1 MVKIKAQLTIQYLA
15 SFIFFIGIVVL
26 IYISYSANIPR
37 FVEEV
42 NKENTRSKAYQ
53 LSEILINDP
62 GQPANWNDSSV
73 SKDQIKRIGLS
84 DHSTNKT
91 NLILKSKIDKF
102 DSTFNCD
109 TNFKEVQD
117 RLALNRSF
125 SIFIFN
131 ITENG
136 NRDLLFSCS
145 SPVFPKTVIN
155 ATVKRITALNN
166 NGKIELAEI
175 IVQM

>member
-1 MVKIKAQLTIQYLA
+1 VVKIKAQLTIQYLA
-15 SFIFFIGIVVL
+15 SFIFFVGLVVL
-26 IYISYSANIPR
+26 IYLSYSANIPR

-53 LSEILINDP
+53 LSEILVNDP
-62 GQPANWNDSSV
+62 GEPINWDTAASPN
-73 SKDQIKRIGLS
+73 QIKRIGLS
-84 DHSTNKT
+84 DHTNNKT

-102 DSTFNCD
+102 HDFDCY

-117 RLALNRSF
+117 KLSLNRSF

-131 ITENG
+131 ITDNG
-136 NRDLLFSCS
+136 NRDLLYNCS
-145 SPVFPKTVIN
+145 SLVSPKTGIN
-155 ATVKRITALNN
+155 ATVKRITAMNN
-166 NGKIELAEI
+166 YGKIELVEV

>member
-1 MVKIKAQLTIQYLA
+1 VVKIKAQLTIQYLA

-26 IYISYSANIPR
+26 IYLSYSANIPR

-62 GQPANWNDSSV
+62 GQPMNWNNLP
-73 SKDQIKRIGLS
+73 KNQIKRIGLS
-84 DHSTNKT
+84 DHTTNKT

-102 DSTFNCD
+102 HDFDCY

-136 NRDLLFSCS
+136 NRDLLFNCS

-166 NGKIELAEI
+166 YGNIELAEV